1 MNAVGTP
8 FSPQPLRSSN
18 LPAWESKF
26 DPRACTSGLVM
37 HHAIDLLFG
46 TQSLLIFRIL
56 FHTERDVA
64 TSSTTDLKPHLVA
77 KNPDYFFS

>member
-1 MNAVGTP
+1 
-8 FSPQPLRSSN
+8 
-18 LPAWESKF
+18 
-26 DPRACTSGLVM
+26 M